1 MGRFAVLAPRLKEKE
16 QRMKHMNV
24 IKLAAIS
31 GSLRAASANTAV
43 LRTLQDLMP
52 ADVEMNLL
60 PLDGLP
66 LYNQDLDGP
75 TPLPEVAAFKSAIA
89 AADGLVI
96 CTPEYNFGIP
106 GVLKNALD
114 WASRPAF
121 ASPLKHKPVLIM
133 SCSPAFT
140 GGARAQAQLRETL
153 AGTLSRV
160 VVRPPVV
167 IAGVNA
173 KIDKGRLVDE
183 VNLKFAL
190 EAMGDLVAEI
200 HAHRHAAAYRL
211 AQPAPSFA
219 AAVPQP

>member
-1 MGRFAVLAPRLKEKE
+1 
-16 QRMKHMNV
+16 MKDMNV

-52 ADVEMNLL
+52 AGVEMDLL
-60 PLDGLP
+60 PLDGVP

-75 TPLPEVAAFKSAIA
+75 APLPEVARLRATID

-96 CTPEYNFGIP
+96 CTPEYNGGVP

-114 WASRPAF
+114 WASRPAN
-121 ASPLKHKPVLIM
+121 AAPLKHKPVVIM

-140 GGARAQAQLRETL
+140 GGARAHAQLRETL
-153 AGTLSRV
+153 ASTLSRV

-167 IAGVNA
+167 IAAVHT
-173 KIDKGRLVDE
+173 KLQEGRLADE
-183 VNLKFAL
+183 ANLKFAL
-190 EAMGDLVAEI
+190 EAVADLVAEI
-200 HAHRHAAAYRL
+200 RAHRHAAAYRL

-219 AAVPQP
+219 AAVAQP

>member
-1 MGRFAVLAPRLKEKE
+1 
-16 QRMKHMNV
+16 MNV

-52 ADVEMNLL
+52 AGVEMNLL
-60 PLDGLP
+60 SLDGLP

-75 TPLPEVAAFKSAIA
+75 EPPRQVAAFKAA
-89 AADGLVI
+89 VTAADGLVI

-121 ASPLKHKPVLIM
+121 ASPLKHKPALMM

-140 GGARAQAQLRETL
+140 GGARAHAQLRETL
-153 AGTLSRV
+153 AGALSRV

-167 IAGVNA
+167 IGGVHT
-173 KIDKGRLVDE
+173 KILQGLLVDDAS
-183 VNLKFAL
+183 VKFAL
-190 EAMGDLVAEI
+190 EAVADLVTEI
-200 HAHRHAAAYRL
+200 RAFSRAVAHA
-211 AQPAPSFA
+211 
-219 AAVPQP
+219 

>member
-1 MGRFAVLAPRLKEKE
+1 
-16 QRMKHMNV
+16 MKDMSV

-52 ADVEMNLL
+52 AGVEMDLL
-60 PLDGLP
+60 PLDCLP
-66 LYNQDLDGP
+66 MYNQDLDGT
-75 TPLPEVAAFKSAIA
+75 TPPPEVAAFKAAIT

-121 ASPLKHKPVLIM
+121 ASPLKHKPALMM

-140 GGARAQAQLRETL
+140 GGARAHAQLRETL
-153 AGTLSRV
+153 SGALSRV

-167 IAGVNA
+167 IGGVYA
-173 KIDKGRLVDE
+173 KIQQGLLADE
-183 VNLKFAL
+183 ASVKFAL
-190 EAMGDLVAEI
+190 EAIDDLVAEI
-200 HAHRHAAAYRL
+200 HAQRHAAVYRH
-211 AQPAPSFA
+211 AQPAPLLA
-219 AAVPQP
+219 VAVPQA

>member
-1 MGRFAVLAPRLKEKE
+1 
-16 QRMKHMNV
+16 MKNMEV

-52 ADVEMNLL
+52 AGVEMELL

-66 LYNQDLDGP
+66 LYNQDLDGTEP
-75 TPLPEVAAFKSAIA
+75 PPQVAAFKASVA

-121 ASPLKHKPVLIM
+121 ASPLKHKPALMM

-140 GGARAQAQLRETL
+140 GGARAHAQLRETL
-153 AGTLSRV
+153 AGALSRV

-167 IAGVNA
+167 IGGVHT
-173 KIDKGRLVDE
+173 KIQQGLLADE
-183 VNLKFAL
+183 ASVKFAL
-190 EAMGDLVAEI
+190 EAVADLVAEI
-200 HAHRHAAAYRL
+200 QAQRHVDAHRL
-211 AQPAPSFA
+211 AQQAASFA
-219 AAVPQP
+219 DAVPQT

>member
-1 MGRFAVLAPRLKEKE
+1 
-16 QRMKHMNV
+16 MKDMNV

-52 ADVEMNLL
+52 GGVEMKLL
-60 PLDGLP
+60 SLDGLP

-75 TPLPEVAAFKSAIA
+75 EPPPQVAAFKAAVA

-121 ASPLKHKPVLIM
+121 ASPLKHKPALMM

-140 GGARAQAQLRETL
+140 GGARAHAQLRETL
-153 AGTLSRV
+153 AGALSRV

-167 IAGVNA
+167 IGGVHT
-173 KIDKGRLVDE
+173 KIQQGLLVDDAS
-183 VNLKFAL
+183 VKVAL
-190 EAMGDLVAEI
+190 EAVSDLVAEI
-200 HAHRHAAAYRL
+200 RAFGLAVAY
-211 AQPAPSFA
+211 A
-219 AAVPQP
+219 